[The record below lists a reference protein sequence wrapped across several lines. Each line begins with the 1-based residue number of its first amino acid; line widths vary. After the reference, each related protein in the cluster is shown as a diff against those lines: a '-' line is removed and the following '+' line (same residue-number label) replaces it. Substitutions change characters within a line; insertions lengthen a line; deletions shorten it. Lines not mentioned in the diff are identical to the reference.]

1 MKPIYC
7 MVILVSA
14 RVATA
19 AAPTVVDFSSGKPSD
34 YFSADTADRVQV
46 STVGDTQAIAIA
58 NTTARLHDRTVK
70 PSTKYTMNLEAAFE
84 GAVESIEENP
94 RFEIFTRHGKTGSH
108 LPKREIRFLDAAGN
122 PVGRPVVYAMP
133 FRNRH
138 TYQDVFYT
146 PADAVTARI
155 GLASGQGV
163 RLLVSRLSLAETKD
177 EAVLNVNPSF
187 QLGPY
192 NYSGWQNISA
202 GGKLIEREGKTIL
215 DTKYGSTG
223 QKIPLPGPGTY
234 AFSARATGNGY
245 NSVVIVRVYDAQGK
259 ELMRSSTRRYG
270 PLQYFVPPKNAAY
283 ASFLVY
289 SCLLEEVRLL
299 RVGDERAI
307 ESLQGGP

>member
-19 AAPTVVDFSSGKPSD
+19 AAPTVVDFSSGKPAD

-70 PSTKYTMNLEAAFE
+70 PSTKY
-84 GAVESIEENP
+84 
-94 RFEIFTRHGKTGSH
+94 
-108 LPKREIRFLDAAGN
+108 
-122 PVGRPVVYAMP
+122 
-133 FRNRH
+133 
-138 TYQDVFYT
+138 
-146 PADAVTARI
+146 
-155 GLASGQGV
+155 
-163 RLLVSRLSLAETKD
+163 